1 MYICVWCTHLR
12 TGWASLLRGRG
23 IPPPAE
29 EDALGRGRPLR
40 GAARERVGVEV
51 AELGVDVALTGCRKA
66 SGDGVAGVRS
76 LLGEGT
82 GNRQSRTTVR
92 YNCIVSLYI
101 KCFVRF
107 ESDASLTTK
116 V

>member
-1 MYICVWCTHLR
+1 MWCTYLR

-29 EDALGRGRPLR
+29 EALGRGRPLR
-40 GAARERVGVEV
+40 GVARERVGVEV
-51 AELGVDVALTGCRKA
+51 AEPGLDVAFTGCLKA

-82 GNRQSRTTVR
+82 EDRQSRNTVSGL
-92 YNCIVSLYI
+92 CLQIV
-101 KCFVRF
+101 CFQRF
-107 ESDASLTTK
+107 QSVSGLK
-116 V
+116 MK